1 MGGRRQF
8 SGWLNSE
15 HEEELLR
22 VTVNSE
28 GEELNLSERDADYL
42 DSSSEMSEWRE
53 DQLDLN
59 MTEEELDHMTE
70 EELYLRIFIET
81 I

>member
-42 DSSSEMSEWRE
+42 DSSSEMSEWKE
-53 DQLDLN
+53 DPEGPEMEKACMSTQTDN
-59 MTEEELDHMTE
+59 
-70 EELYLRIFIET
+70 
-81 I
+81 

>member
-1 MGGRRQF
+1 
-8 SGWLNSE
+8 
-15 HEEELLR
+15 

-42 DSSSEMSEWRE
+42 DSSIEMSERRE